1 MQMQSAIPAKKLS
14 GLYSM
19 KGAVCFAIA
28 KPLAQGDDY
37 MHYLLI
43 WRATIISGPII
54 SSMP

>member
-19 KGAVCFAIA
+19 KGALCFAIA
-28 KPLAQGDDY
+28 KPLAQGDDF